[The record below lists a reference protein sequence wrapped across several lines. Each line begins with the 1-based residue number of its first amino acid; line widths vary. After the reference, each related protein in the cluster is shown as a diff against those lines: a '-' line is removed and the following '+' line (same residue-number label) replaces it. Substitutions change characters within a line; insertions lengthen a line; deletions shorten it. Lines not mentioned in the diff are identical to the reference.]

1 MEICKSRLVDI
12 NIKQIPLHIDLRA
25 MHAQFCFSFIEK
37 SHQILISRFSVKRDD
52 GDDEDEEKREMKKK
66 KNNNQFQ
73 LRK

>member
-12 NIKQIPLHIDLRA
+12 NIKQIPLHIGLRA